1 MSKKKQI
8 PKKFRASNLDNII
21 GIFSPKMRRKRLLNK
36 FAASVMER
44 KYEGAGRGRRT
55 KGWGVRSTSA
65 SAEVAI
71 AGSTLRDRS
80 RDLVR
85 NNPYA
90 KRGVEAITNNTVG
103 RGTMVQWKTKP
114 GRLEADINAR
124 WRAWANTPSVCDFD
138 GLLTFGGMESLAFRS
153 MVEGGESLV
162 VLKRVERQS
171 AVDPVTGKLVE
182 VPPIQ
187 LQILEGD
194 FIASNRET
202 GVQSDGTRIIQGIV
216 FDKDGKR
223 ISYKLFKQHPGSFN
237 VTPISSSLAFDIPA
251 SEVAHIYRLE
261 RAGQIRGVPW
271 TSSVIIKMRD
281 LDEYSDANLVRQKVA
296 AMWVAFVKDNDG
308 LDEAL
313 TEVEKEELGEKMEPG
328 VIEFLPPGKD
338 ITFAKPPGVENYEE
352 FTSVELHAIASGLG
366 CTFEMLTGNL
376 KGVNFSSGRM
386 GFLEFQRN
394 VDTWRAHIMRPMF
407 LTRTTGWWLGGLSLL
422 GLKTSDVRR
431 VFTPPRREMI
441 DPTKEV
447 PANKTAVRTGF
458 KTLSEVIRESG
469 KDPEE
474 HFEELKKD
482 TEMLDKLGLTLD
494 SDPRKTQISGIQQ
507 NEGTE
512 TTPPTNDNDDD
523 DD

>member
-1 MSKKKQI
+1 MSNKKET
-8 PKKFRASNLDNII
+8 PKKFRASTLDNMI
-21 GIFSPKMRRKRLLNK
+21 GIFSPRVRRKRLLDK
-36 FAASVMER
+36 FASSIMER
-44 KYEGAGRGRRT
+44 KYEGAGKGRRT
-55 KGWGVRSTSA
+55 KGWFTRSTSA

-71 AGSTLRDRS
+71 AGATLRDRS

-90 KRGVEAITNNTVG
+90 KRGVEGITNNTVG
-103 RGTMVQWKTKP
+103 RGTMIQWKTKP
-114 GRLEADINAR
+114 TRLENDINAR

-138 GLLTFGGMESLAFRS
+138 GLLTYGGMESLAFRS
-153 MVEGGESLV
+153 MIEGGESLA

-171 AVDPVTGKLVE
+171 AIDPVSGKLVE

-187 LQILEGD
+187 IQILEGD
-194 FIASNRET
+194 FIASNRQT

-216 FDKDGKR
+216 FDQDGKR

-237 VTPISSSLAFDIPA
+237 VTPISSSLAFDVPA

-271 TSSVIIKMRD
+271 AASIIIKLRD
-281 LDEYSDANLVRQKVA
+281 LDEFSDANLVRQKIA
-296 AMWVAFVKDNDG
+296 AMWVAFVKDNDS
-308 LDEAL
+308 LEEAL

-338 ITFAKPPGVENYEE
+338 ISFAKPPGVENYDE
-352 FTSVELHAIASGLG
+352 FMSVELHAIASGLG

-407 LTRTTGWWLGGLSLL
+407 LTRTTQWWLEGLLLL
-422 GLKTSDVRR
+422 GLKTNDVRR

-458 KTLSEVIRESG
+458 KSLSEVIRESG

-474 HFEELKKD
+474 HFAELKSD
-482 TEMLDKLGLTLD
+482 TEMLDKLGLILD
-494 SDPRKTQISGIQQ
+494 SDPRNTQISGIQQ
-507 NEGTE
+507 NDEP
-512 TTPPTNDNDDD
+512 TPPPTSDDD
-523 DD
+523 D